1 MVTQQEERLTLDPD
15 EAVELGYVLALKL
28 AESHGIRAMA
38 IKGPVARSHG
48 VRPPGD
54 RSIDV
59 DVWVDPASWDT
70 YCAVLRDAGWEIGVL
85 HRSAS
90 ILPIHSDAFV
100 HPLWP
105 CEIDVHHRFPG
116 FLAEPQLVF
125 DTLWERRA
133 PSLIAGLQLVG
144 CDRPSSVLIE
154 LLHHL
159 RGGPQRRP
167 RLAWLI
173 DRLGTLDESA
183 RDELAALAQL
193 TGAWEALEGERE
205 LLGLRSQAV
214 PAPPLVEK
222 LEDWRLKVAAGDA
235 LAVPA
240 LAELR
245 RESVRRW
252 PGLIWRTIWLTD
264 DEIREKQPGISP
276 TRRGLLAARLRRVGW
291 GLKSLPAAHRTMR
304 TTTRPRRDR
313 PRTVV
318 MDAFWWVSGPQSLK
332 NVERGII
339 EAWVQRFP
347 RDRLILVVRRRDAA
361 NVDLPGPNCSVV
373 ATRLYPQALV
383 ASVVIPIVAFL
394 HRADGMLVHN
404 FAPLF
409 GRGRLAL
416 IHDLMFETNPEW
428 FTSRELS
435 YFRWMTRL
443 APRADLVLSTSVTE
457 GQRIRSQAPRASVA
471 TVGMG
476 LEPALL
482 DPEASVT
489 PVADLLEGRF
499 VLTVGRLNVRKNLQ
513 TVVDGVLDSGRLDA
527 DMPLVV
533 VGERDGAWEDL
544 DRSVLAAVEDRR
556 VRFTGFVDDAQLRW
570 LLRSCSVFIC
580 LSLDEGFGLPPVE
593 ALASGASV
601 IASDISVF
609 RETLGAF
616 PNVQF
621 VDPRDPAALAS
632 AVRNH
637 TGRPADDGA
646 RQLVAES
653 FAWPSVAARI
663 RLSLE
668 EVIAW

>member
-1 MVTQQEERLTLDPD
+1 MVTQQEERLPLDPD

-70 YCAVLRDAGWEIGVL
+70 YCALLRRAGWEIGVL

-125 DTLWERRA
+125 DILWERRA
-133 PSLIAGLQLVG
+133 PSLIAGVQLVS

-193 TGAWEALEGERE
+193 TGAWDSLEGERDA
-205 LLGLRSQAV
+205 LRLREQPV
-214 PAPPLVEK
+214 PNAPLVDR

-240 LAELR
+240 LAELW
-245 RESVRRW
+245 REPVRRW
-252 PGLIWRTIWLTD
+252 PALISRTIWLTD
-264 DEIREKQPGISP
+264 AEIRERQPDVGP
-276 TRRGLLAARLRRVGW
+276 TRRGLLTARLRRVGW
-291 GLKSLPAAHRTMR
+291 GLRSLPVAMR
-304 TTTRPRRDR
+304 TLRATRHSRRDR

-318 MDAFWWVSGPQSLK
+318 MDAFWWVNGPQSLK
-332 NVERGII
+332 NVQRGII
-339 EAWVQRFP
+339 EAWAQRFP
-347 RDRLILVVRRRDAA
+347 EDRLVLVVRHRDAA
-361 NVDLPGPNCSVV
+361 LVDLPGTHCSVV
-373 ATRLYPQALV
+373 ATRAYPQAVMAAVIVPWV
-383 ASVVIPIVAFL
+383 AL
-394 HRADGMLVHN
+394 KRRADGMLVHN
-404 FAPLF
+404 FSPLF
-409 GRGRLAL
+409 GRGRLVL

-428 FTSRELS
+428 FTRKELL

-443 APRADLVLSTSVTE
+443 APRAQRILSTSKTE
-457 GQRIRSQAPRASVA
+457 GVRLKNLVPEGQVSA
-471 TVGMG
+471 VGMG
-476 LEPALL
+476 LNPQLFSGSTSPL
-482 DPEASVT
+482 KVQNLKPGHF
-489 PVADLLEGRF
+489 L
-499 VLTVGRLNVRKNLQ
+499 LTVGRLNVRKNLES
-513 TVVDGVLDSGRLDA
+513 VIRAALASKLIAGSF
-527 DMPLVV
+527 PLVV
-533 VGERDGAWEDL
+533 VGERDGAWKDIEFE
-544 DRSVLAAVEDRR
+544 SEATAANIV
-556 VRFTGFVDDAQLRW
+556 FTGFVEEAELLW
-570 LLRSCSVFIC
+570 LLRNCGMFIC
-580 LSLDEGFGLPPVE
+580 LSLDEGFGLPPLE
-593 ALASGASV
+593 ARALGAPTIV
-601 IASDISVF
+601 SDIPVF
-609 RETLGAF
+609 RETLSKF
-616 PNVQF
+616 DNVVF
-621 VDPRDPAALAS
+621 VDPLS
-632 AVRNH
+632 H
-637 TGRPADDGA
+637 
-646 RQLVAES
+646 LSVAEAIDS
-653 FAWPSVAARI
+653 LAPRTSSYVEDRSDIEVDSWEDVVVRLREILSGVA
-663 RLSLE
+663 
-668 EVIAW
+668 